1 MATNATTSRQT
12 YCNIPTAEFG
22 MISAETACWDI
33 ERNSQIFD
41 EDFYWLLYL
50 PLCLRGSTHSS
61 DMACIGDLHHKM
73 LITQAAAVDSSLQ
86 LRIFAQTLG
95 MTSPF

>member
-1 MATNATTSRQT
+1 
-12 YCNIPTAEFG
+12 

-73 LITQAAAVDSSLQ
+73 LITLAAAVDSSLQ
-86 LRIFAQTLG
+86 LKIFAQTLG
-95 MTSPF
+95 MASPFKLPSQCKTCSPLSSS